1 MRDIPYVARAEVL
14 TEPAK
19 LKVVRQTH
27 ENAKGGTIAMAK
39 KRAKP
44 TQESAI
50 KRDLKTPKYQ
60 MRVVEDKTRYKRQR
74 GKAVRAEDF
83 RKAA

>member
-1 MRDIPYVARAEVL
+1 MNTPE
-14 TEPAK
+14 
-19 LKVVRQTH
+19 
-27 ENAKGGTIAMAK
+27 GGTIMAK

-60 MRVVEDKTRYKRQR
+60 MRVVEDKTKYKRQR
-74 GKAVRAEDF
+74 NKNLRAEDF